1 MKLFDIIKEHKRLA
15 AGWIVALSLVV
26 LSGVIFVL
34 YFIKSK
40 TDEKARDISSEIISM
55 EEGDLTYNDVYMEVL
70 ALASGKEMEETL
82 ERLSDPLY
90 MSNKVD
96 VSYLRDVVST
106 IGMDETLITEV
117 LGQREDTATV
127 SREEFD
133 RIYDII
139 IDRGNIVGVQK
150 TAIYIDSVGE
160 NDNGRFISNGYSEVP
175 CIELNVSPE
184 MNGKIVDVYTKYG
197 TVYKILGL
205 SEESFTIKNVWVYS
219 ADDKSCSFISGDKDY
234 TMPVTA
240 GNTVN
245 ADRFCDISF
254 TNEGVTGQEYPP
266 LSERGRALV
275 VNDSRI
281 RLEGM
286 AWFTLDE
293 NVRIYDISGEK
304 PVKLKSPNML
314 VGYKEIRL
322 LLDYDDVVK
331 GIIVEDPEIAYE
343 EIRVLLSDSSYEGY
357 DQQEITVSSEG
368 TIEMSIGTEDL
379 INSEIAAGEE
389 MTFKPEDYAEGTV
402 IMLKPASSED
412 RITINSLVRGSGAPS
427 YRGYIEITREE
438 DGFYIVNGLP
448 IEEYLYSVISSE
460 LPSSF
465 DMEAKKALAVCA
477 RGYAYNHIED
487 GTFAAY
493 GANVDDSIMCQVYNN
508 YPETEES
515 IEAVDD
521 TYGVVMTYDGYVIVA
536 YYYSTSAGVTCS
548 NDEIWDEEDEPYLTA
563 NIETLDK
570 PEADLSDEADFI
582 TFINDTELDTI
593 EKDMPF
599 YRWNIEFT
607 YDEMTKAVNEMLPE
621 RLEKSTD
628 WIQVQTGADTFV
640 YKEDLESIGDVK
652 EIAVTERSAGG
663 VAQELIIEGTEA
675 TIKVTGR
682 TNILGLMT
690 PKDVEIVPASGP
702 AQTGWTTIPSPT
714 YYVEKTESGF
724 TIHGGGFGHGCG
736 LSQYGADI
744 LAKAG
749 YDYRYILMH
758 YYTDIK
764 FDNIYSKQIESEVA
778 SESDA
783 EEESE

>member
-1 MKLFDIIKEHKRLA
+1 MKLFDILKKHKRLA
-15 AGWIVALSLVV
+15 AGWIAALSLVV
-26 LSGVIFVL
+26 ISGVIFVL
-34 YFIKSK
+34 FFIKNRVN
-40 TDEKARDISSEIISM
+40 EKAKDISSDIITM
-55 EEGDLTYNDVYMEVL
+55 DEGDLTYNDVYMEVL
-70 ALASGKEMEETL
+70 ALAADKDMEESL

-96 VSYLRDVVST
+96 TAYLRSVIRT
-106 IGMDETLITEV
+106 IGMDEGMLTEI
-117 LGQREDTATV
+117 LGEREDTATV
-127 SREEFD
+127 SREEYD
-133 RIYDII
+133 RLYDKII
-139 IDRGNIVGVQK
+139 ENGNIVGVQK
-150 TAIYIDSVGE
+150 TVIYIDSVGE
-160 NDNGRFISNGYSEVP
+160 NENGRFISNGYSEVP
-175 CIELNVSPE
+175 AIDLDISPE
-184 MNGKIVDVYTKYG
+184 LNGKIVDVYTKYG

-205 SEESFTIKNVWVYS
+205 SDDSFTIKNVWVYS
-219 ADDKSCSFISGDKDY
+219 SDEKSCSFLSGEKDY
-234 TMPVTA
+234 TMPVTQENA
-240 GNTVN
+240 VN

-266 LSERGRALV
+266 ISERGRALV

-281 RLEGM
+281 RLEGR
-286 AWFTLDE
+286 AWYTLDE
-293 NVRIYDISGEK
+293 NVRVYDISGEK
-304 PVKLKSPNML
+304 PAQLTTPNML

-322 LLDYDDVVK
+322 LLSYDNVVK

-357 DQQEITVSSEG
+357 IQQEITVSSEG
-368 TIEMSIGTEDL
+368 AVEMAIGTEDL

-389 MTFKPEDYAEGTV
+389 MTFKPEDYSEGTV

-412 RITINSLVRGSGAPS
+412 RITINSLTRGNGAPA
-427 YRGYIEITREE
+427 YRGYIEITREA
-438 DGFYIVNGLP
+438 DGFYVVNGLP

-515 IEAVDD
+515 IEAVDS

-548 NDEIWDEEDEPYLTA
+548 NAEIWDQEAEPYLTD

-570 PEADLSDEADFI
+570 PEADLSEEEDFI
-582 TFINDTELDTI
+582 AFINDTELDAI

-607 YDEMTKAVNEMLPE
+607 DEEMTKAINEMLPE
-621 RLEKSTD
+621 RLEKSGD
-628 WIQVQTGADTFV
+628 WIQVETGEDYFT
-640 YKEDLESIGDVK
+640 YQEDLTTIGDV
-652 EIAVTERSAGG
+652 ENIEVTERSEGG
-663 VAQELIIEGTEA
+663 VAQELLITGSEA

-690 PKDVEIVPASGP
+690 PKNVEIVPASGP

-714 YYVEKTESGF
+714 YYVEKTDGGYI
-724 TIHGGGFGHGCG
+724 IHGGGFGHGCG
-736 LSQYGADI
+736 LSQYGADV

-749 YDYRYILMH
+749 YDYRYIHMH

-764 FDNIYSKQIESEVA
+764 FDNIYTKQIESEVA

-783 EEESE
+783 EEE